1 MQQKIRARQEIGGHG
16 DACNSSVCGLG
27 LSSIKR
33 SDSSKR
39 VSLKK
44 IVHPVSWHLPIN
56 WNIVGT
62 RSCKSLFPDRKVHIV
77 AASWS
82 PQIKQM
88 SLESWGRGWP
98 CPHMQRSEAW
108 AQPPLRQAA
117 IDRKTPCME
126 QTAEA
131 WGILRHLQI
140 AASDRLACANSD
152 SSSWCSLVT

>member
-16 DACNSSVCGLG
+16 HACNSSVCGLG
-27 LSSIKR
+27 LSIKR

-44 IVHPVSWHLPIN
+44 IVQPVSWHLPIN

-82 PQIKQM
+82 PQIKQT
-88 SLESWGRGWP
+88 SLESWRRGHQP

-108 AQPPLRQAA
+108 ARPPLRQAA

-126 QTAEA
+126 RTAEA
-131 WGILRHLQI
+131 WGILGHLRM
-140 AASDRLACANSD
+140 AASNRLA
-152 SSSWCSLVT
+152 